1 VSKNQQAITHRLG
14 EPPLQREGRYSEL
27 ERVAQLDF
35 GGLIVACV
43 ATPTLLCSVR
53 RNMAAGCNN
62 SSIQRAEYTPPASVS
77 LQERP

>member
-1 VSKNQQAITHRLG
+1 MSENRQAIAHRLRK
-14 EPPLQREGRYSEL
+14 PPLQREGRYSEL

-62 SSIQRAEYTPPASVS
+62 SSIQTKGGVCSAG
-77 LQERP
+77 LQERL